1 GKKQMTK
8 SEKDALATFLAKY
21 EPEDEDERFRDQF
34 EYSAET
40 DKPNPMAWKSR
51 VEQGDVA
58 GFKKWLKQ
66 GGRID
71 EVSNEGM
78 TPVDLAI
85 EASQS
90 SIVELLLDRGASLE
104 ETLTRA
110 VDRSR
115 WGILRLVLKRAK
127 GKTLKIE
134 PRIFAKALEECDDVA
149 VIEGLLDVGA
159 SVLEEKDR
167 YSPLYYACTN
177 SNPEIVKLLLE
188 RGAMLSA
195 SKPDSPL
202 SAAIKSRKLETVKLL
217 LDAGL
222 NLYAVPPGKSKG
234 QVNLETRLQAEM
246 KKPNPK
252 NKEIK
257 ALQYLIEDEIKRNG
271 PRAPIF
277 FLEWKYYKVPA

>member
-115 WGILRLVLKRAK
+115 WGILRLVLKWAK

-159 SVLEEKDR
+159 SLEEKSPF
-167 YSPLYYACTN
+167 SPLHSACTN
-177 SNPEIVKLLLE
+177 SNPEIVKLLLD
-188 RGAMLSA
+188 RGAKLST
-195 SKPDSPL
+195 SKTESPL
-202 SAAIKSRKLETVKLL
+202 SAAINSRRLETVKLL

-246 KKPNPK
+246 NKPNPN

-257 ALQYLIEDEIKRNG
+257 ALQYLIGDEIERNG